1 MSEPDDRPGNR
12 STAAP
17 ATTDRIRS
25 RRLPTVL
32 LTVAAAGGLAA
43 GGYGI
48 ASAASPTPSPSS
60 SSPSSSGP
68 SSASPTASPSTD
80 RPDRA
85 MWGGRGSQGRVTA
98 VGTSS
103 ITVTSDSGTTT
114 VYRTDAATTV
124 HQGRDRTVA
133 LSTVRIGDLVHVSAP
148 AASGSTAATAT
159 DIDVRLPR
167 LDGTVTSVGSG
178 TITIRDRQGFTR
190 TIVTSTS
197 TAYAKDGTAATSAA
211 VTTGVRLAS
220 QGRVDTN
227 GTSLDATRVDVLTR
241 APAGGPMGG
250 GAMGDP
256 MGGGRMGDRMGGHG
270 RGPMG
275 GERPDGTSGTGAPS
289 PTTPASPSASTRS

>member
-12 STAAP
+12 TTAAP
-17 ATTDRIRS
+17 GTTHPIRG

-60 SSPSSSGP
+60 PGP
-68 SSASPTASPSTD
+68 SGAPPTASPGPD

-85 MWGGRGSQGRVTA
+85 MWDGRGGQGRVTA

-103 ITVTSDSGTTT
+103 ITVTSDAGTAT
-114 VYRTDAATTV
+114 VYRTDAATAV

-167 LDGTVTSVGSG
+167 LGGTVTAVGSG

-197 TAYAKDGTAATSAA
+197 TTYAKDGTAATGAA
-211 VTTGVRLAS
+211 VTAGARVAAL
-220 QGRVDTN
+220 GRVDPN

-241 APAGGPMGG
+241 PPAGGPMAG
-250 GAMGDP
+250 M
-256 MGGGRMGDRMGGHG
+256 GGRMGGRMGGG

-275 GERPDGTSGTGAPS
+275 GERPDGTVAPS
-289 PTTPASPSASTRS
+289 PTTPASPAASTRS